1 MENYEVLQARNFEF
15 LHSNSQKIFSAQQL
29 VIFSL
34 LKNPAGKVVSI
45 SEIIDALKEA
55 NPTENPSVSSVKVQ
69 IHRIRKKIAAHYKI
83 KTIWYL
89 GYKMDPI
96 RTVASF

>member
-1 MENYEVLQARNFEF
+1 MEDYEVLQERDVEL
-15 LHSNSQKIFSAQQL
+15 LHSNSQIIFSAQQL
-29 VIFSL
+29 VIFTL
-34 LKNPAGKVVSI
+34 LRNPVGKVVSI

-83 KTIWYL
+83 KTIWYS

-96 RTVASF
+96 RTIASS